1 MSNFEVQDRNVKS
14 SDNVAN
20 HARLGESIHG
30 QITKEEFMNLLPKRV
45 KPDVCIR
52 DEDGYIACGPI
63 VGIERPEPPN
73 FFKPSF
79 DKPLFDRPSF
89 DKPSIIH
96 ILPSNRM
103 DQVSPN
109 QQLRPKESFDSVIQN
124 KKN

>member
-1 MSNFEVQDRNVKS
+1 MSNFEAQERNVIS

-20 HARLGESIHG
+20 HARAGESIHG
-30 QITKEEFMNLLPKRV
+30 QISKEDFINLLPKRV

-73 FFKPSF
+73 FKPSL
-79 DKPLFDRPSF
+79 DKPSF

-96 ILPSNRM
+96 VFPSNRM
-103 DQVSPN
+103 DQVTPN
-109 QQLRPKESFDSVIQN
+109 QQLGPKESFDTKIPN